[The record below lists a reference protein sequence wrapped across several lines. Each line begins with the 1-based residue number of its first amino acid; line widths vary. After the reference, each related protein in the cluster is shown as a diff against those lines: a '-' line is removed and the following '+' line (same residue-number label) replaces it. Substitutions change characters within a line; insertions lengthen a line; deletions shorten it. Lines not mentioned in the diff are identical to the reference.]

1 VKQKCAEALALGVV
15 DEPRFLNNILREL
28 QAALWQCDL
37 YFGLLQPGG
46 DVIK

>member
-1 VKQKCAEALALGVV
+1 MCADATALGVV
-15 DEPRFLNNILREL
+15 DELRFLNNVLREL

-37 YFGLLQPGG
+37 YVGLLQPGG